1 MKSQSL
7 QELVKKIFADEETRS
22 EFQKNPESVLS
33 RFNLSETDKKAM
45 LSTHA
50 KFGLV
55 TGNSSQMEAAL
66 RASSSWMA
74 PAP

>member
-1 MKSQSL
+1 MKSQAL
-7 QELVKKIFADEETRS
+7 QELVKKIFADEKTKA
-22 EFQKNPESVLS
+22 EFMKNPESVLS
-33 RFNLSETDKKAM
+33 RFSLTKTEKKAV

-55 TGNSSQMEAAL
+55 TSNSSQMEAAL
-66 RASSSWMA
+66 RASSTWAA